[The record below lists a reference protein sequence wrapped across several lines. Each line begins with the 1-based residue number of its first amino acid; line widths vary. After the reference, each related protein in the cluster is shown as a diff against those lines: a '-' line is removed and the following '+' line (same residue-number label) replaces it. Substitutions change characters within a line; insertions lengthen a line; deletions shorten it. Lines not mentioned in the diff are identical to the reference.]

1 MADYDAHEKRSA
13 SRTRNSRPTTPMRPT
28 TPLRP
33 SSRSSFRESA
43 RDSVHGGG
51 ESFPLNTFEPAF
63 AELSDAMAD
72 LEANMMHFQLMHE
85 SLARFSESFASF
97 MYGLNMNA
105 FCVDFQEGP
114 VPESFKRAKL
124 QEEMNAAAG
133 SGTSPNQI
141 SGAALAVFLTCTF
154 TGIPRALEKPSNDF
168 DGETTFMTTDVS
180 FVENPPASSKP
191 TPKYKTSST
200 ATRGSR
206 VPAPSTRGGTT
217 RGRAGGRGGSET
229 TRGRGTGIVRPR
241 GRGIR

>member
-133 SGTSPNQI
+133 SG
-141 SGAALAVFLTCTF
+141 
-154 TGIPRALEKPSNDF
+154 IPRALEKPSNDF

-191 TPKYKTSST
+191 TPKYKTPST

>member
-1 MADYDAHEKRSA
+1 MANYDSSDKRSA

-43 RDSVHGGG
+43 RDSVHGS

-114 VPESFKRAKL
+114 VPESFQRAKQ

-133 SGTSPNQI
+133 SGI
-141 SGAALAVFLTCTF
+141 A
-154 TGIPRALEKPSNDF
+154 RALEKPSNDF

-191 TPKYKTSST
+191 TPKYKTPSAT
-200 ATRGSR
+200 TRGSR
-206 VPAPSTRGGTT
+206 VPAPSTRGGTI
-217 RGRAGGRGGSET
+217 RSRAGGRGGSET

>member
-1 MADYDAHEKRSA
+1 MADHDHDPIDKRSA

-51 ESFPLNTFEPAF
+51 ESFPLNAFEPAF
-63 AELSDAMAD
+63 AELSDAVAD

-97 MYGLNMNA
+97 LYGLNMNA

-114 VPESFKRAKL
+114 VAESFRRAK
-124 QEEMNAAAG
+124 QQDESCANA
-133 SGTSPNQI
+133 GTGN
-141 SGAALAVFLTCTF
+141 
-154 TGIPRALEKPSNDF
+154 PRAPVRTAPDNE
-168 DGETTFMTTDVS
+168 GETTFMTTDVS

-191 TPKYKTSST
+191 NSRYKTPT
-200 ATRGSR
+200 TRGSR
-206 VPAPSTRGGTT
+206 VPAPATRGTT
-217 RGRAGGRGGSET
+217 RGRAGGRGGET
-229 TRGRGTGIVRPR
+229 QRGRGSGIVRPR
-241 GRGIR
+241 ARGIR